1 MKKGAIIGLMLLFLY
16 AGFRP
21 PEGISKVPLADIS
34 FQAKSQHVG
43 ATSPVPNKKEPEES
57 NKGK

>member
-1 MKKGAIIGLMLLFLY
+1 MKKGAIIGGMLLFLY

-34 FQAKSQHVG
+34 FQAKSQHSE
-43 ATSPVPNKKEPEES
+43 APIMLPNEHEPEES
-57 NKGK
+57 HKGK

>member
-1 MKKGAIIGLMLLFLY
+1 MQKAAIFGALLLFLY

-34 FQAKSQHVG
+34 FEKKFQETQKSQLPLN
-43 ATSPVPNKKEPEES
+43 ANEPEES
-57 NKGK
+57 LQGK